1 MSEALSEELSLV
13 MWYTARLAFLVY
25 FMVSQSWKLTLLSCM
40 GLPIIW
46 VVAKVFGKIS
56 QVKFTDNY
64 PKISR
69 LLNPV
74 TLLASRMLAKNSGR
88 CLQQMVQDHYT
99 AYFATMWLT

>member
-13 MWYTARLAFLVY
+13 MWYTARLVFLVY

-46 VVAKVFGKIS
+46 VVAKVFGKIFQVNHDSPFLHFVYLDS
-56 QVKFTDNY
+56 QTV
-64 PKISR
+64 
-69 LLNPV
+69 
-74 TLLASRMLAKNSGR
+74 ASWKLAKNSIS
-88 CLQQMVQDHYT
+88 CLQQMVQDRYT